1 MRPQIVATAIAGLT
15 VAIVAGGCVFLD
27 PPGADLGVATTR
39 YGTGRATITIDG
51 DPIVLDRV
59 STTSGLLTG
68 LGPDVYWFNDDGWGL
83 RLSGGGTGLFSPA
96 MVSVDR
102 VRTTYWSAID
112 YGNGCRVTIAQADEK
127 GVEGTASCT
136 GLRWTD
142 MLRGG
147 PASGYVEG
155 EDPFDATIQFSA
167 APQAPET

>member
-1 MRPQIVATAIAGLT
+1 MRPRTIATAIAGLIG
-15 VAIVAGGCVFLD
+15 ALVAGGCVFLD
-27 PPGADLGVATTR
+27 PPGADLGAATTT
-39 YGTGRATITIDG
+39 YGAGRATITIDG
-51 DPIVLDRV
+51 KPIVLDQV

-68 LGPDVYWFNDDGWGL
+68 FGPEVYWFNDDGWGL
-83 RLSGGGTGLFSPA
+83 RLSGGGTGLLSPA

-112 YGNGCRVTIAQADEK
+112 YGNGCRVAIAQADEK
-127 GVEGTASCT
+127 GVRGTASCT

-155 EDPFDATIQFSA
+155 EDPFDATIEFSA
-167 APQAPET
+167 APKAAAT